1 MQNHFPAGERIA
13 VVNIHT
19 LRGGWFSK
27 NRLCEA
33 QALSQ
38 LTMSGPATTPYIH
51 YRSEV
56 GEEGG
61 PFIVIE
67 PNVAPYA
74 AKASPLKEPRGGYSG
89 NRSSPAAS
97 VGQLPKLPLKQFIPP
112 IAVLHNPR
120 PKPSAEPIIMI
131 APPDIILPHVNLPQY
146 GDPLAKMGPPSN
158 GAGSGGGI
166 GSGSGGGV
174 GPGKGGGYGPGE
186 GGSVGGGVFHRGSRV
201 TAPSVL
207 YKVEPEYSEEA
218 RKAHYQGTV
227 VVYVEVDGTGH
238 PSKLSVVRSLGLG
251 LDEKALEA
259 VRKWRFRP
267 GYEDGHP
274 VTVAATIEVNFRLL
288 KEPDGW
294 CVMADPC
301 VLYKVEPEYSEEARR
316 ARYQGTVVLH
326 VDVDTAGRP
335 VNVRVVR
342 GLGLGLDEKA
352 IEAVGKWKFRPGYQD
367 GYPVTAAAT
376 VEVNFHCCR

>member
-1 MQNHFPAGERIA
+1 
-13 VVNIHT
+13 VVN
-19 LRGGWFSK
+19 
-27 NRLCEA
+27 
-33 QALSQ
+33 
-38 LTMSGPATTPYIH
+38 
-51 YRSEV
+51 
-56 GEEGG
+56 
-61 PFIVIE
+61 
-67 PNVAPYA
+67 
-74 AKASPLKEPRGGYSG
+74 
-89 NRSSPAAS
+89 
-97 VGQLPKLPLKQFIPP
+97 
-112 IAVLHNPR
+112 NPR

-131 APPDIILPHVNLPQY
+131 APPDIILPQSNLRQY
-146 GDPLAKMGPPSN
+146 GNPLAKMGPPAN
-158 GAGSGGGI
+158 GSGSDRAI
-166 GSGSGGGV
+166 GSGSGGG
-174 GPGKGGGYGPGE
+174 PGK
-186 GGSVGGGVFHRGSRV
+186 SGGVFHRGGRV

-227 VVYVEVDGTGH
+227 VLYVEVDGSGH
-238 PSKLSVVRSLGLG
+238 PTKLGVVRSLGLG

-267 GYEDGHP
+267 GSEDGHP

-301 VLYKVEPEYSEEARR
+301 VLYKVEPEYSEEARK
-316 ARYQGTVVLH
+316 ARYQGTVVLY
-326 VDVDTAGRP
+326 VDVDTAGVP

-352 IEAVGKWKFRPGYQD
+352 IEAVRKWKFRPGYQD

-376 VEVNFHCCR
+376 VEVNFRCCQ